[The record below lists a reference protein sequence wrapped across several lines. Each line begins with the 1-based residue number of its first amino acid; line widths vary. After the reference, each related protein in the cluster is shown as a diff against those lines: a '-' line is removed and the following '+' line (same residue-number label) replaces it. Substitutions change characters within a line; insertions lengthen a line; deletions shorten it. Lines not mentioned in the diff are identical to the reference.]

1 MSSEAQA
8 HVTLIRVPDRKPD
21 LNEFSLPQKERIL
34 EIEVCRKET
43 ENTRMTLVIEAF
55 KQENTLDHVSK
66 SFLIY
71 QKICEDKVMDETA
84 RQIFKDCIIKN
95 VQSIKDDTKGASE
108 PNNRALRDEIFAWY
122 AAKAA
127 TATRAQQE
135 DTAM

>member
-66 SFLIY
+66 CFLIY

-84 RQIFKDCIIKN
+84 RQTFKNRILGM
-95 VQSIKDDTKGASE
+95 VQPLPA
-108 PNNRALRDEIFAWY
+108 R
-122 AAKAA
+122 
-127 TATRAQQE
+127 
-135 DTAM
+135 